1 MINKITNLNKHWVVD
16 QYFQEYSKD
25 IGYQQIFEEFKKY
38 FFRDKESYTLDQ
50 LEQDIKQNCPKLL
63 NEEHKYASSISSSSK
78 F

>member
-1 MINKITNLNKHWVVD
+1 MINKITSLNKHWVVD

-38 FFRDKESYTLDQ
+38 FFRDKESYDLDH
-50 LEQDIKQNCPKLL
+50 LEQEIKQNCPQLF
-63 NEEHKYASSISSSSK
+63 NEEEKYASSISSRAQ